1 MRAIDRLTA
10 NIKSRTKEGIGMIK
24 NITAKS
30 KYNPTP
36 ISVLFNIPLPPF

>member
-30 KYNPTP
+30 AERKITNGKYQRKR
-36 ISVLFNIPLPPF
+36 VH